1 MNGKII
7 KIVSNLYTVSC
18 DGVLYECQA
27 RGKFR
32 NEKITPLVGDECEID
47 AQNNYILKIHP
58 RQNSLDRPLIAN
70 VDIALIVTS
79 VKKPNLSLNLLDKM
93 LSIIIINKIKPVIC
107 FTKMDLLNSNEKK
120 EIKKIAKYYQ
130 KIGIDV
136 VYNNKINKLMKV
148 LKNKIVV
155 FTGQTGAGKSSLL
168 NKIDKNLNLKTSE
181 ISEALGRGKHTTRHV
196 ELFKVKNTLIADT
209 PGFSA
214 LDINKY
220 SSEEIRDS
228 FLEFAKYNC
237 QFKDCFHLKE
247 KKCEIKKMV
256 EAHKILESRYKN
268 YQSFILGKEI
278 IK

>member
-32 NEKITPLVGDECEID
+32 SEKITPLVGDECEID

-70 VDIALIVTS
+70 VDVALIVTS

-107 FTKMDLLNSNEKK
+107 FTKMDLLNSSEKK

-136 VYNNKINKLMKV
+136 VYNNKINKLMKI
-148 LKNKIVV
+148 LRNKIVV

-220 SSEEIRDS
+220 PNEEIRDS
-228 FLEFAKYNC
+228 FLEFSKYHC

-247 KKCEIKKMV
+247 KNCEIKKMV

-268 YQSFILGKEI
+268 YQSFILGREI
-278 IK
+278 FK